1 MPLHN
6 WLPAIFFSTVT
17 LVTLG
22 LYEDWLPAKPMAPLT
37 EDKLEGP
44 RPAKVLYANSRVA
57 KSCGKAAVL
66 ERGYLHAT

>member
-1 MPLHN
+1 MATRKSN
-6 WLPAIFFSTVT
+6 
-17 LVTLG
+17 G
-22 LYEDWLPAKPMAPLT
+22 PMAPWT

-66 ERGYLHAT
+66 ERGDLHATWLVSLVSTPAKQGRE